1 MTWCYS
7 IASVSNMEYITGH
20 YSATLVF
27 LQYAC
32 GFFDIIAVLYDV
44 MLWYG
49 LSIKHGL
56 HRISYLKL
64 QLGGE
69 RAVAC

>member
-1 MTWCYS
+1 
-7 IASVSNMEYITGH
+7 MEYITGH
-20 YSATLVF
+20 YSATLAL

-32 GFFDIIAVLYDV
+32 ELFDIIAVLHDV
-44 MLWYG
+44 MLQYG
-49 LSIKHGL
+49 LSIKHRL

-64 QLGGE
+64 QLEGG

>member
-1 MTWCYS
+1 
-7 IASVSNMEYITGH
+7 MEYITGH
-20 YSATLVF
+20 YSATLAL
-27 LQYAC
+27 LQDAC
-32 GFFDIIAVLYDV
+32 EFFDIVAVLHDV
-44 MLWYG
+44 MLQYG

-56 HRISYLKL
+56 YRISYLKL